1 MVLFKLLG
9 LPFSLP
15 AAGVKFVFNQLI
27 ETAEQE
33 LMDDGPVKEALL
45 ELQMK
50 LEEGEIEEDEFAEQ
64 ELLLFQRLREIRAY
78 REQKFREMV
87 ARMQEEQEEEVGE
100 LRGPISYQA
109 GSVVIETD
117 LDGQDEER

>member
-33 LMDDGPVKEALL
+33 MMDDGPVKEALL

-50 LEEGEIEEDEFAEQ
+50 LEEGEISDEDFAEQ

-78 REQKFREMV
+78 REQKFREMI
-87 ARMQEEQEEEVGE
+87 ARAQEEQEEDVGE

-117 LDGQDEER
+117 LEGDEER